1 MTDKNIDVGL
11 RNLGTV
17 NRNEVTVSTER
28 GSVRLWF
35 SYSTLVGV
43 DGRASK
49 NIWSVT
55 TGKMLNDIEPDKKK
69 RLQHE
74 EIEKLARKKLAF
86 ITR

>member
-1 MTDKNIDVGL
+1 MPKDVNVSL

-17 NRNEVTVSTER
+17 SKNLVTISTDK

-49 NIWSVT
+49 NEWSRT
-55 TGKMLNDIEPDKKK
+55 TEKLLKEIEPDKSK
-69 RLQHE
+69 RFPHK

-86 ITR
+86 ITG